1 MDLSG
6 TIIDTSDR
14 ELSVHIIWGKCT
26 YFILY
31 KILNLIRPFFCM
43 RHVKTHFFVVVE
55 KYESSLATENKELYL
70 TI

>member
-1 MDLSG
+1 MG
-6 TIIDTSDR
+6 
-14 ELSVHIIWGKCT
+14 VHIIHI
-26 YFILY
+26 ILY
-31 KILNLIRPFFCM
+31 ENVHISFFIKNLFDKAFFFFGM

>member
-1 MDLSG
+1 MG
-6 TIIDTSDR
+6 GN
-14 ELSVHIIWGKCT
+14 VHISF
-26 YFILY
+26 FI
-31 KILNLIRPFFCM
+31 KNLFDKAFFFFFFGM